1 MLSAVTSNVN
11 TSNGQ
16 NMEVDLSELDKLSP
30 AVRNYI
36 LGTLSNKKKKKK
48 KKKKSIRKNLNPI
61 NQLSHKK
68 VGEMLIYF
76 DKNRKEQL
84 MCALSIL
91 NRIVCAQKENRIA
104 RIVVIAEEKSGKRE
118 ISQIL
123 ALLVKYFIKTKKVN
137 PHYQKKYLKN
147 IYFNLLQVCGL
158 VRKSC
163 ESQYIE
169 FRTRGIYAET
179 ISKKT
184 DADNYIE
191 QFNSLKQEKTGIIVL
206 DELDYAS
213 AINGKMEPFIGI
225 ENSHV
230 VAMSSTAWDATKAQW
245 VYSDEDII
253 RFKPSNK
260 YCGGEWFVSEGL
272 VYEAKAFIN
281 KEGEHTEQALSMIKT
296 CINEKNERNC
306 IVIRLP
312 AQGKDYDAYRNYKEK
327 KGNGDTFPMHDTTI
341 HESFLDGNTEDGIKN
356 IIEKKNKEAKVIG
369 YSFIHLIY
377 ITGKLTRSTELPLN
391 VKRYLWAWHDF
402 RILKDRS
409 CMQAVSQAVGRIKHY
424 KTPDFPDGH
433 RIRLYCD
440 PIAPKYWENPEK
452 WDAQIKNLSARTK
465 SKKNHE
471 DNVDWKV
478 CSTFEEAFE
487 FSKTEL
493 GHTFDIQ
500 QFAKRKK
507 DEHGR
512 IMNNIRGTWKIIP
525 EGDTSDYT
533 YGIKGAGASSVHD
546 RNNARIVVSYHMPG
560 GHVPKYIVVWP
571 KKKEDEKKVTTYK
584 HKPRNNNAYQ

>member
-16 NMEVDLSELDKLSP
+16 NMEVDLSELDNLSP
-30 AVRNYI
+30 EMKNLI
-36 LGTLSNKKKKKK
+36 LRTLSDKKKE

-68 VGEMLIYF
+68 VYKKLIYF
-76 DKNRKEQL
+76 YGNRKEQYK
-84 MCALSIL
+84 CARSIL
-91 NRIVCAQKENRIA
+91 DRIVCAEKENRIA

-123 ALLVKYFIKTKKVN
+123 ALLVKHFINTKKVS
-137 PHYQKKYLKN
+137 KKYPKQYLTN
-147 IYFNLLQVCGL
+147 IYSNLLQVCGL

-163 ESQYIE
+163 EPQYIE
-169 FRTRGIYAET
+169 FRKRGIYAET

-191 QFNSLKQEKTGIIVL
+191 HFNSLKQEKTGIIVL

-213 AINGKMEPFIGI
+213 AINGKMEPFIDI
-225 ENSHV
+225 EKSHV

-253 RFKPSNK
+253 RFQPSNK

-272 VYEAKAFIN
+272 VEEAKAFIN
-281 KEGEHTEQALSMIKT
+281 KEGKHTEQALSMIKT

-312 AQGKDYDAYRNYKEK
+312 AQGKSYDAYRNYKEK
-327 KGNGDTFPMHDTTI
+327 KGNGDTFIMHDTTI

-424 KTPDFPDGH
+424 KTEDFPDGH

-440 PIAPKYWENPEK
+440 PIAPKYWENPEE
-452 WDAQIKNLSARTK
+452 WDVQIKNLSARTK
-465 SKKNHE
+465 SKIKRE
-471 DNVDWKV
+471 ANVDFQEF
-478 CSTFEEAFE
+478 STLEEAIE
-487 FSKTEL
+487 FAKTEL
-493 GHTFDIQ
+493 HHNISISSLKNR
-500 QFAKRKK
+500 KR
-507 DEHGR
+507 DESGR

-525 EGDTSDYT
+525 ESETSDYS
-533 YGIKGAGASSVHD
+533 YGIKGSGASDSGGG
-546 RNNARIVVSYHMPG
+546 ARLIVSYHMPG
-560 GHVPKYIVVWP
+560 GNVPKYILVWP
-571 KKKEDEKKVTTYK
+571 KERKDEKKPATYN

>member
-1 MLSAVTSNVN
+1 MKVDL
-11 TSNGQ
+11 
-16 NMEVDLSELDKLSP
+16 DLSELDKMSYDDMKNFILNKLS
-30 AVRNYI
+30 
-36 LGTLSNKKKKKK
+36 GKKKEKEAPAKEEK
-48 KKKKSIRKNLNPI
+48 EKEAKENTGKNLKPI
-61 NQLSHKK
+61 RQLSHIK

-76 DKNRKEQL
+76 QENRQEQFK
-84 MCALSIL
+84 CARSIL
-91 NRIVCAQKENRIA
+91 DRIICAEKDNRIA

-123 ALLVKYFIKTKKVN
+123 ALLVKYFINTKNVSNRYPK
-137 PHYQKKYLKN
+137 QYLKN

-169 FRTRGIYAET
+169 FRKRGIYAET
-179 ISKKT
+179 ISKKN

-191 QFNSLKQEKTGIIVL
+191 QFNSLKEKKTGIIVL

-213 AINGKMEPFIGI
+213 AINGKMEPFIDI
-225 ENSHV
+225 EKSHV

-253 RFKPSNK
+253 RFQPSNK

-272 VYEAKAFIN
+272 VEEAKAFIN
-281 KEGEHTEQALSMIKT
+281 KEGEYTEQALSMIKS

-312 AQGKDYDAYRNYKEK
+312 AQGKFYDAYRNYKEK
-327 KGNGDTFPMHDTTI
+327 KNKGDTFSLYGYTI

-356 IIEKKNKEAKVIG
+356 IIEKKNKDAKVIG

-452 WDAQIKNLSARTK
+452 WDVQIKNLSARTK

-471 DNVDWKV
+471 DNVDWTEF
-478 CSTFEEAFE
+478 STFEEAFE

-500 QFAKRKK
+500 QFRKRKK

-525 EGDTSDYT
+525 EGDTPDYT
-533 YGIKGAGASSVHD
+533 YGIKGAGASTVHD
-546 RNNARIVVSYHMPG
+546 RSNARIVVSYHMPG
-560 GHVPKYIVVWP
+560 GRVPTYIVVWP
-571 KKKEDEKKVTTYK
+571 KERKDEKKLATYN

>member
-1 MLSAVTSNVN
+1 MK
-11 TSNGQ
+11 
-16 NMEVDLSELDKLSP
+16 VDLSELDKLSP
-30 AVRNYI
+30 DMKNFI
-36 LGTLSNKKKKKK
+36 LNKLSGKKKKR
-48 KKKKSIRKNLNPI
+48 KKKKSVRKNLTSI
-61 NQLSHKK
+61 NQLSHTK
-68 VGEMLIYF
+68 VVEMLLYF
-76 DKNRKEQL
+76 KTNRKEQYKN
-84 MCALSIL
+84 AQHIL
-91 NRIVCAQKENRIA
+91 DRIVYAERHKRIA

-123 ALLVKYFIKTKKVN
+123 ALLVKYFINTKNVSDRYPK
-137 PHYQKKYLKN
+137 QYLKN

-163 ESQYIE
+163 EPQYIE
-169 FRTRGIYAET
+169 FREKGIYAET
-179 ISKKT
+179 ISKKS

-191 QFNSLKQEKTGIIVL
+191 QFNSLKQKKTGIIVL

-213 AINGKMEPFIGI
+213 AINGKMEPFIDI
-225 ENSHV
+225 EKSHV

-245 VYSDEDII
+245 VYSNEDII
-253 RFKPSNK
+253 RFQPSEN
-260 YCGGEWFVSEGL
+260 YCGGKWFVTQKL
-272 VYEAKAFIN
+272 VYTPTNFISKTGSFTNQAN
-281 KEGEHTEQALSMIKT
+281 KIIDECAEESS
-296 CINEKNERNC
+296 ERNC
-306 IVIRLP
+306 IVVRLP

-327 KGNGDTFPMHDTTI
+327 KGNGDTFLMRGTTI

-356 IIEKKNKEAKVIG
+356 IIEKKNNEANVIG

-452 WDAQIKNLSARTK
+452 WDVQIKNLSARTK

-471 DNVDWKV
+471 DNVDWTEF
-478 CSTFEEAFE
+478 STLEEAFE

-493 GHTFDIQ
+493 DHTFNMQRFKNRQRD
-500 QFAKRKK
+500 KLN
-507 DEHGR
+507 R

-525 EGDTSDYT
+525 DGDTSDYT
-533 YGIKGAGASSVHD
+533 CGITGAGASTVHD
-546 RNNARIVVSYHMPG
+546 RSSARIVVSYHMPG
-560 GHVPKYIVVWP
+560 GRVPTYIVVWP
-571 KKKEDEKKVTTYK
+571 KERKDEKKLATYN

>member
-1 MLSAVTSNVN
+1 M
-11 TSNGQ
+11 
-16 NMEVDLSELDKLSP
+16 
-30 AVRNYI
+30 
-36 LGTLSNKKKKKK
+36 
-48 KKKKSIRKNLNPI
+48 
-61 NQLSHKK
+61 KK
-68 VGEMLIYF
+68 VHPRY
-76 DKNRKEQL
+76 
-84 MCALSIL
+84 
-91 NRIVCAQKENRIA
+91 
-104 RIVVIAEEKSGKRE
+104 
-118 ISQIL
+118 
-123 ALLVKYFIKTKKVN
+123 
-137 PHYQKKYLKN
+137 PKKYLKN

-169 FRTRGIYAET
+169 FRERGIYAET
-179 ISKKT
+179 ISKKN

-213 AINGKMEPFIGI
+213 AINGKMEPFIDI

-253 RFKPSNK
+253 RFQPSNK
-260 YCGGEWFVSEGL
+260 YCGGEWFINEGL
-272 VYEAKAFIN
+272 VYEPKAFIN
-281 KEGEHTEQALSMIKT
+281 KKGEHTEQALSMIKT

-327 KGNGDTFPMHDTTI
+327 KRNGDTLKIHDTAI

-356 IIEKKNKEAKVIG
+356 IIEKEKKRAKVHG

-377 ITGKLTRSTELPLN
+377 ITGKLTRSTELHLN

-465 SKKNHE
+465 SKIKRE
-471 DNVDWKV
+471 ANVNWK
-478 CSTFEEAFE
+478 E
-487 FSKTEL
+487 FTTLEKTIEFAKTEL
-493 GHTFDIQ
+493 NHKISINHLKNR
-500 QFAKRKK
+500 KR
-507 DEHGR
+507 DESGR

-525 EGDTSDYT
+525 ESETSDYT
-533 YGIKGAGASSVHD
+533 YGIKGSGASD
-546 RNNARIVVSYHMPG
+546 AGGGARLIVSYHMPG
-560 GHVPKYIVVWP
+560 GNVPKYILVWP
-571 KKKEDEKKVTTYK
+571 KKKEDKKKITTYN